1 MLIRVRSKAGT
12 WRVPDLTGTST
23 VGDIKAWIASEHAIA
38 VDRQVIS
45 ADVKQAN
52 VLSDTATLRSLQVG
66 HGDMLYLEFDGE
78 AISTTGG
85 GGIVQ
90 RKINADGTLTH
101 ATYDSR
107 LEKTGFRP
115 GMKALRDM
123 KMHWTLSE
131 FMLMDAQF
139 EFKIKAQKKPYI
151 EKVMLDGASCNSF
164 QAYLRQFAF
173 QQSRCGWLYGTVQPP
188 TSTEE
193 EALPTVVVECI
204 YEPPQTGDPY
214 GFEVHD
220 DPHADKVDAV
230 AAALG
235 WTKVG
240 WIFSHPPREDETF
253 HFSSREILLA
263 AQLQLD
269 AGGPKT
275 PFVTVKVTLDK
286 EGQASFEAFQVSDQ
300 CLDMFSAG
308 ALLEDETNPTACA
321 VHETF
326 TAMVEMKAAK
336 EVDNNFFLTVVPV
349 ANHTSTLAADFPP
362 LHREGNLRTRQTLKN
377 QLRKASGPYI
387 DRLKDFQL
395 LVFLA
400 DYLDVQT
407 DIPVICQSIL
417 SPDVPL
423 DSGYPVLIDS
433 VAGH

>member
-1 MLIRVRSKAGT
+1 MLIRLRSKAGT
-12 WRVPDLTGTST
+12 WRVPDLSAAST
-23 VGDIKAWIASEHAIA
+23 VGDIKRWVQKEHALS

-45 ADVKQAN
+45 SDPKQSSVLADAM
-52 VLSDTATLRSLQVG
+52 TMRALQVG
-66 HGDMLYLEFDGE
+66 HGDMLYLDFDGE
-78 AISTTGG
+78 AIATTNAGG
-85 GGIVQ
+85 AVQ
-90 RKINADGTLTH
+90 RTINADGTLTH
-101 ATYDSR
+101 AAYDTR

-115 GMKALRDM
+115 GMKSLRDM

-131 FMLMDAQF
+131 FMEMDSQF
-139 EFKIKAQKKPYI
+139 EFKIKAQKKPYL
-151 EKVMLDGASCNSF
+151 EKVLLDGASCNSF

-173 QQSRCGWLYGTVQPP
+173 QQSRCGWLYGRVEPP
-188 TSTEE
+188 TSTDED
-193 EALPTVVVECI
+193 ALPTVIVECI

-235 WTKVG
+235 WSKVG

-308 ALLEDETNPTACA
+308 ALLEDEANPATCA
-321 VHETF
+321 IHDTF

-336 EVDNNFFLTVVPV
+336 EVDNNFFLCVVPV
-349 ANHTSTLAADFPP
+349 SNHTSGLSSDFPP
-362 LHREGNLRTRQTLKN
+362 LHREGSYRTRQTLKN
-377 QLRKASGPYI
+377 ALRKGGAYV